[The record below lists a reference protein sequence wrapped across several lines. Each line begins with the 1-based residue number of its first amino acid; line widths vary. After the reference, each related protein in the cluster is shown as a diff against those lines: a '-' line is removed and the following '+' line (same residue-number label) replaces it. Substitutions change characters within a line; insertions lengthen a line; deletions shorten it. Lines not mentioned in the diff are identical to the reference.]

1 MYSQFANWLYLNNYQ
16 FMKRFSL
23 WLFLTAICFIANAQI
38 MSNQL
43 NKGLYDS
50 RIKLVDEFFDR
61 FNGKEGHP
69 DISNKDKYYRKKNL
83 MFVFNGRMFKSKEDE
98 KYKEL
103 QNFIDTVIANKTNIN
118 YSDTTW
124 FAKAIC
130 HGKLKGKEVD
140 FTLYLNVEHR
150 KEDMYKWVIA
160 KAEGDVFK
168 LKPSLKSDKIML
180 MPDDHET
187 NFMSLHRI
195 TTEKDDLI
203 SCYMQR
209 NYPLDETSVF
219 LSDVYNGLLDIEYV
233 KDLQFVFHQVPGYVF
248 RIKFIE
254 RDTNNTGWLITSCD
268 KVTENEKEKFL
279 NYLYNKTQ
287 NEK

>member
-1 MYSQFANWLYLNNYQ
+1 
-16 FMKRFSL
+16 MKRYFLCLAIVSL
-23 WLFLTAICFIANAQI
+23 FFVANAQKVI
-38 MSNQL
+38 TNDL
-43 NKGLYDS
+43 NAELYDS

-69 DISNKDKYYRKKNL
+69 DISRKDKDYRKKNL
-83 MFVFNGRMFKSKEDE
+83 MFVFNGRMFKSKEDA
-98 KYKEL
+98 KFKEL
-103 QNFIDTVIANKTNIN
+103 QNFINTVIEKNISIN

-124 FAKAIC
+124 FAKAVC

-168 LKPSLKSDKIML
+168 LKPSLKSEKIML

-203 SCYMQR
+203 SCYMQKD
-209 NYPLDETSVF
+209 YPLDETSVF
-219 LSDVYNGLLDIEYV
+219 LSDVYNGLLDIDYV
-233 KDLQFVFHQVPGYVF
+233 KDLQFIFYQVPNYVF

-254 RDTNNTGWLITSCD
+254 RETNNTGWLITDFD
-268 KVTENEKEKFL
+268 KVSEDEKEDFL
-279 NYLYNKTQ
+279 DYLYNNKQ
-287 NEK
+287 KKK

>member
-1 MYSQFANWLYLNNYQ
+1 
-16 FMKRFSL
+16 MKRYFLCLALVSL
-23 WLFLTAICFIANAQI
+23 FFVANAQKVI
-38 MSNQL
+38 TNDL
-43 NKGLYDS
+43 NAGLYDS

-69 DISNKDKYYRKKNL
+69 DISRKDKDYRKKNL
-83 MFVFNGRMFKSKEDE
+83 MFVFNGRMFKSKEDA
-98 KYKEL
+98 KFKEL
-103 QNFIDTVIANKTNIN
+103 QNFINTVIEKNISIN

-124 FAKAIC
+124 FAKAVC

-140 FTLYLNVEHR
+140 FTLFLNVEHR

-168 LKPSLKSDKIML
+168 LKPSLKSEKIML

-203 SCYMQR
+203 SCYMQKD
-209 NYPLDETSVF
+209 YPLDETSVF
-219 LSDVYNGLLDIEYV
+219 LSDVYNGLLDIDYV
-233 KDLQFVFHQVPGYVF
+233 KDLQFIFYQVPNYVF

-254 RDTNNTGWLITSCD
+254 RETNNTGWLITDFD
-268 KVTENEKEKFL
+268 KVSEDEKEDFL
-279 NYLYNKTQ
+279 DYLYNIKQ
-287 NEK
+287 KKK

>member
-1 MYSQFANWLYLNNYQ
+1 
-16 FMKRFSL
+16 MKRYFLCLALVSL
-23 WLFLTAICFIANAQI
+23 FFVANAQKVI
-38 MSNQL
+38 TNDL
-43 NKGLYDS
+43 NAELYDS

-69 DISNKDKYYRKKNL
+69 DISRKDKDYRKKNL
-83 MFVFNGRMFKSKEDE
+83 MFVFNGRMFKSKEDA
-98 KYKEL
+98 KFKEL
-103 QNFIDTVIANKTNIN
+103 QNFINTVIDKNISIN

-124 FAKAIC
+124 FAKAVC

-168 LKPSLKSDKIML
+168 LKPSFKSEKIML

-203 SCYMQR
+203 SCYMQKD
-209 NYPLDETSVF
+209 YPLDETSVF
-219 LSDVYNGLLDIEYV
+219 LSDVYNGLLDIDYV
-233 KDLQFVFHQVPGYVF
+233 KDLQFIFYQVPNYVF
-248 RIKFIE
+248 RIRFIE
-254 RDTNNTGWLITSCD
+254 RETNNTGWLITDFD
-268 KVTENEKEKFL
+268 KVSEDEKEYFL
-279 NYLYNKTQ
+279 DYLYNKKQ
-287 NEK
+287 KKK

>member
-1 MYSQFANWLYLNNYQ
+1 
-16 FMKRFSL
+16 MKRYFLCLAFVSL
-23 WLFLTAICFIANAQI
+23 FFVANAQKVI
-38 MSNQL
+38 TNDL
-43 NKGLYDS
+43 NAELYDS

-69 DISNKDKYYRKKNL
+69 DISRKDKDYRKKNL
-83 MFVFNGRMFKSKEDE
+83 MFVFNGRMFKSKEDA
-98 KYKEL
+98 KFKEL
-103 QNFIDTVIANKTNIN
+103 QNFINTVIEKNISIN

-124 FAKAIC
+124 FAKAVC

-140 FTLYLNVEHR
+140 FTLFLNVEHR

-168 LKPSLKSDKIML
+168 LKPSLKSEKIML

-203 SCYMQR
+203 SCYMQKD
-209 NYPLDETSVF
+209 YPLDETSVF
-219 LSDVYNGLLDIEYV
+219 LSDVYNGLLDIDYV
-233 KDLQFVFHQVPGYVF
+233 KDLQFIFYQVPNYVF

-254 RDTNNTGWLITSCD
+254 RETNNTGWLITDFD
-268 KVTENEKEKFL
+268 KVSEDEKEDFL
-279 NYLYNKTQ
+279 DYLYNNKQ
-287 NEK
+287 KKK

>member
-1 MYSQFANWLYLNNYQ
+1 
-16 FMKRFSL
+16 MKRYFLCLALVSL
-23 WLFLTAICFIANAQI
+23 FFVANAKKVI
-38 MSNQL
+38 TNDL
-43 NKGLYDS
+43 NAGLYDS

-69 DISNKDKYYRKKNL
+69 DISRKDKDYRKKNL
-83 MFVFNGRMFKSKEDE
+83 MFVFNGRMFKSKEDA
-98 KYKEL
+98 KFKEL
-103 QNFIDTVIANKTNIN
+103 QNFINTVIEKNISIN

-124 FAKAIC
+124 FAKAVC

-140 FTLYLNVEHR
+140 FTLFLNVEHR

-168 LKPSLKSDKIML
+168 LKPSLKSEKIML

-203 SCYMQR
+203 SCYMQKD
-209 NYPLDETSVF
+209 YPLDETSVF
-219 LSDVYNGLLDIEYV
+219 LSDVYNGLLDIDYV
-233 KDLQFVFHQVPGYVF
+233 KDLQFIFYQVPNYVF

-254 RDTNNTGWLITSCD
+254 RETNNTGWLITDFD
-268 KVTENEKEKFL
+268 KVSEDEKEDFL
-279 NYLYNKTQ
+279 DYLYNNKQ
-287 NEK
+287 KKK

>member
-1 MYSQFANWLYLNNYQ
+1 
-16 FMKRFSL
+16 MKRYFLCLALVSL
-23 WLFLTAICFIANAQI
+23 FFVANAQKVI
-38 MSNQL
+38 TNDL
-43 NKGLYDS
+43 NAELYDS

-69 DISNKDKYYRKKNL
+69 DISRKDKDYRKKNL
-83 MFVFNGRMFKSKEDE
+83 MFVFNGRMFNSKEDA
-98 KYKEL
+98 KFKEL
-103 QNFIDTVIANKTNIN
+103 QNFINTVIEKNISIN

-124 FAKAIC
+124 FAKAVC

-168 LKPSLKSDKIML
+168 LKPSLKSEKIML

-203 SCYMQR
+203 SCYMQK

-219 LSDVYNGLLDIEYV
+219 MSDVYNGLLDIDYV
-233 KDLQFVFHQVPGYVF
+233 KDLQFVFYQVPNYVF

-254 RDTNNTGWLITSCD
+254 RETNNTGWLITDFD
-268 KVTENEKEKFL
+268 KVSEDEKEDFL
-279 NYLYNKTQ
+279 DYLYNIKQ
-287 NEK
+287 NKK

>member
-1 MYSQFANWLYLNNYQ
+1 
-16 FMKRFSL
+16 MKRYLL
-23 WLFLTAICFIANAQI
+23 WLALVFVFSSVNAQNLIAND
-38 MSNQL
+38 L
-43 NKGLYDS
+43 NAGLYDS

-69 DISNKDKYYRKKNL
+69 NISKNDKDYRKKNL
-83 MFVFNGRMFKSKEDE
+83 MFVFNGKMFKSKDDA
-98 KYKEL
+98 KFKEL
-103 QNFIDTVIANKTNIN
+103 ENFIDTVIEKNISIN

-130 HGKLKGKEVD
+130 CGKLKGKEVD

-160 KAEGDVFK
+160 KAEGEIFK

-187 NFMSLHRI
+187 NFMSLHRV

-203 SCYMQR
+203 TRYMQKS
-209 NYPLDETSVF
+209 YPLDETSVF
-219 LSDVYNGLLDIEYV
+219 LSDVYNGLLDIDNV
-233 KDLQFVFHQVPGYVF
+233 KDLQFVFYQVPGYVF
-248 RIKFIE
+248 RIKFFE
-254 RDTNNTGWLITSCD
+254 RDTNNTGWLITGFDEVSEDD
-268 KVTENEKEKFL
+268 KEVFL
-279 NYLYNKTQ
+279 DYLYNKKQ
-287 NEK
+287 KKK

>member
-1 MYSQFANWLYLNNYQ
+1 
-16 FMKRFSL
+16 MKRFSL

-43 NKGLYDS
+43 NKGLYAS

-69 DISNKDKYYRKKNL
+69 DISKKDKDYRKKNL

-254 RDTNNTGWLITSCD
+254 RDTNNTGWLITSFD

>member
-219 LSDVYNGLLDIEYV
+219 LSDVYNGLLGIEYV

-254 RDTNNTGWLITSCD
+254 RDTNNTGWLITSFD